1 MIPRSADWK
10 HALATAVRD
19 PAELIALLD
28 LPRELIPA
36 ARESAQRFSLR
47 VPRAFLARMQK
58 GDPDDPLLH
67 QVLPRAAENLETP
80 GFVADPVGDMN
91 ARRGPGV
98 LQKYRG
104 RALLVTT
111 GACAVHCR
119 FCFRRHFPYGEE
131 NASQAD
137 FGEALALLAADGD
150 IREVILSGG
159 DPLMLD
165 DERLGTLVQRLARIA
180 HLERLRIH
188 SRLPVVLPE
197 RVTGGL
203 IQALTGSRLPCVMVV
218 HANHAN
224 ELDAAAIDVLK
235 AMKAAGI
242 TLLNQ
247 SVLLAGINDD
257 EDRLAALSEALFAAG
272 VLPYY
277 LHMLDPVS
285 GAAHFN
291 VDETHAIDLMERLR
305 ARLPGYLL
313 PRLVREIA
321 GAPGKTPVTAK
332 VENPG

>member
-36 ARESAQRFSLR
+36 AREAAQGFSLR
-47 VPRAFLARMQK
+47 VPRGFVAKMRK
-58 GDPDDPLLH
+58 GDPADPLLN
-67 QVLPRAAENLETP
+67 QVLSRAEEQLETP
-80 GFVADPVGDMN
+80 GFVIDPVGDMK

-104 RALLVTT
+104 RALLVAT

-119 FCFRRHFPYGEE
+119 YCFRRHFPYGEE
-131 NASQAD
+131 NASQSD
-137 FGEALALLAADGD
+137 FGEALALLTANAD

-165 DERLGTLVQRLARIA
+165 DERITALVQRLARIP

-188 SRLPVVLPE
+188 SRLPIVLPE
-197 RVTGGL
+197 RITGDL
-203 IQALTGSRLPCVMVV
+203 LNALTGSRLPCVMVV
-218 HANHAN
+218 HANHAR
-224 ELDAAAIDVLK
+224 ELDAATSDALQ
-235 AMKAAGI
+235 AMRNTGI

-247 SVLLAGINDD
+247 SVLLAGVNDD
-257 EDRLAALSEALFAAG
+257 TEQLAILSEALFAAG

-285 GAAHFN
+285 GAAHFA
-291 VDETHAIDLMERLR
+291 VDEPRAIALLERLR

-313 PRLVREIA
+313 PRLVREVP
-321 GAPGKTPVTAK
+321 GAPAK
-332 VENPG
+332 SPITLAVENPS

>member
-1 MIPRSADWK
+1 M
-10 HALATAVRD
+10 ATAVRD

-28 LPRELIPA
+28 LPRDLLPA
-36 ARESAQRFSLR
+36 AREAARDFSLR
-47 VPRAFLARMQK
+47 VPRAFLARMRK
-58 GDPDDPLLH
+58 GDPNDPLLR
-67 QVLPRAAENLETP
+67 QVLARAEERLEVP
-80 GFVADPVGDMN
+80 GFVADPVGDLN
-91 ARRGPGV
+91 ASRGAGV

-119 FCFRRHFPYGEE
+119 YCFRRHFPYGAE
-131 NASQAD
+131 NASHAD
-137 FGEALALLAADGD
+137 FGAALALLTTDQD

-165 DERLGTLVQRLARIA
+165 DDRLGTLVERLARIP

-188 SRLPVVLPE
+188 SRLPIVLPE
-197 RVTGGL
+197 RVTEAL
-203 IQALTGSRLPCVMVV
+203 LHTLTGSRLSCVMVV
-218 HANHAN
+218 HVNHAN
-224 ELDAAAIDVLK
+224 ELDATTVDALC
-235 AMKAAGI
+235 AMKAVGI

-247 SVLLAGINDD
+247 SVLLAGVNDD
-257 EDRLAALSEALFAAG
+257 EEQLATLSEALFSAG

-285 GAAHFN
+285 GAAHFA
-291 VDETHAIDLMERLR
+291 VAEARAIEIMERLR

-321 GAPGKTPVTAK
+321 GEPSKTPVTGSL
-332 VENPG
+332 ENPA